1 MCLTLCRVCKLQSVC
16 TLLRVRGCVCVCAY
30 GSVVADRLERESD
43 EGK

>member
-1 MCLTLCRVCKLQSVC
+1 MCLTLCRVYKLQSVC
-16 TLLRVRGCVCVCAY
+16 TLLHVRGCVCVY